1 MSRAYRVTVKGS
13 VQRIV
18 HVEDGVCTEL
28 ELLPIL
34 PPERTAEILAAE
46 LGTRGFETKDGV
58 ARRVESDGVA
68 IEIDTRTGAVSVK
81 AEATA
86 DIKIDRERTERIIE
100 EALES
105 GRRDAQKRVDNEAER
120 EAASAEEKAKQE
132 VSDKLERRLGD
143 LKRELDAVTNRVTA
157 EALKEKARSLG
168 EIEEMHE
175 DTETGEL
182 VIKVKL

>member
-13 VQRIV
+13 VQRVV

-46 LGTRGFETKDGV
+46 LGGRGFETKDGV
-58 ARRVESDGVA
+58 ARRVEADGVQV
-68 IEIDTRTGAVSVK
+68 EIDTKTGAVSVK
-81 AEATA
+81 AEAVA
-86 DIKIDRERTERIIE
+86 DIKINRERTERIIE

-105 GRRDAQKRVDNEAER
+105 GRQDAQRRVDTEAER
-120 EAASAEEKAKQE
+120 EAAAAEQKAKDE
-132 VSDKLERRLGD
+132 VSAKLERRLGD

-175 DTETGEL
+175 DAESGEL